1 MEFVNPACLLLLLLL
16 VPYGIWFFLLR
27 GKREPSMQIPSL
39 EAYQRAPKSL
49 RQRLMWLPFA
59 LRALCFAL
67 IVIVLARPQTTNSW
81 NDSEVEGIDIML
93 AMDVSTSMLAMDFKP
108 NRVEAARMVATDF
121 VSRQKNDNI
130 GLTIFAGEAFT
141 QCPLTTDHN
150 ALLQMFTNISCDL
163 PATGMIDDGTAIG
176 MGIANAVSRL
186 QESSAKS
193 KVVILL
199 TDGSNNMGEISP
211 LTAAEMAKALGIRVY
226 TIGVGTNGTATFPY
240 PLPGGGVSYT
250 RMPVE
255 IDTNMLKEIA
265 SLTGGKFYR
274 ATNNKELERIYED
287 ISKLEKSRIMV
298 TNYTKHHEAYHI
310 FALAA
315 LIALLL
321 ELLLAN
327 TVLRKIP

>member
-16 VPYGIWFFLLR
+16 IPYGIWFFLLR
-27 GKREPSMQIPSL
+27 GRKEPSMKIPSTQ
-39 EAYQRAPKSL
+39 AYQNAAKSM
-49 RQRLMWLPFA
+49 RQRLMWVPFA
-59 LRALCFAL
+59 LRALSFAM
-67 IVIVLARPQTTNSW
+67 VVVVLARPQSSNSW

-93 AMDVSTSMLAMDFKP
+93 AMDVSTSMMAMDFKP

-121 VSRQKNDNI
+121 VSRQRNDNI

-141 QCPLTTDHN
+141 QCPLTTDHD

-176 MGIANAVSRL
+176 MGIANAASRL
-186 QESSAKS
+186 QESKAKS
-193 KVVILL
+193 KVIILL

-265 SLTGGKFYR
+265 STTGGKFYR
-274 ATNNKELERIYED
+274 ATNNNELEKIYED

-298 TNYTKHHEAYHI
+298 TNYTKRHEAYYP
-310 FALAA
+310 FALIA

-321 ELLLAN
+321 ELLLSN
-327 TVLRKIP
+327 TFLKKIP

>member
-16 VPYGIWFFLLR
+16 IPYGIWFFLLR
-27 GKREPSMQIPSL
+27 GKREPSMKIPST
-39 EAYQRAPKSL
+39 EAYLRAPKSL

-59 LRALCFAL
+59 LRALSFAM
-67 IVIVLARPQTTNSW
+67 IVVVLARPQSTNSW

-176 MGIANAVSRL
+176 MGIANAVNRL
-186 QESSAKS
+186 QESSVKS

-265 SLTGGKFYR
+265 KITGGKFYR

-287 ISKLEKSRIMV
+287 ISKLEKSKIMV
-298 TNYTKHHEAYHI
+298 TNYTKHYEAYHI